1 MGGYGIADGVPGRH
15 RWEINKI
22 AESASLQRRTT
33 RTHAKGALRGAQ
45 GNPVMSGRPR
55 TISAYADSLGIAA
68 SALCLVHCILT
79 PVVLSLAIVSAHF
92 LPSEERTHRMLA
104 VIIAAI
110 GGIALANGYR
120 RHRRVRVLC
129 LMTAGLGCIF
139 AGAYWGDRLPS
150 HLAEVGVTLLGSS
163 LMISAHFINH
173 TFCRQCTRCDD

>member
-1 MGGYGIADGVPGRH
+1 
-15 RWEINKI
+15 
-22 AESASLQRRTT
+22 
-33 RTHAKGALRGAQ
+33 
-45 GNPVMSGRPR
+45 
-55 TISAYADSLGIAA
+55 
-68 SALCLVHCILT
+68 LT

-163 LMISAHFINH
+163 LMIAAHFINH
-173 TFCRQCTRCDD
+173 TFCKQCTRCVD